1 MFFPILFFISSTSL
15 EQQCSE
21 RQKYELAKT
30 AEKCFQKFFS
40 QIDLSNACTQTNCET
55 NLSKCHNPDYIGSM
69 RKYFHEKAIYYK
81 WWLILSKKLLG
92 DPLSESVFY
101 FFSPFLLQYCSEA
114 GRISSGQE
122 YFNECMHVKAITRKW
137 PLHKMGFSACP
148 SVSFYLKMKR
158 NSWRRTQKLL
168 GPVWECRSNQEFN
181 FCFQDKMNR
190 FPSRAMA
197 GWEEG
202 CLSLQEIY
210 EDCPAFLQ
218 PCLYKADYRRF
229 VEELLNNLLATMS
242 LIEGVCPLSH
252 TGASLT
258 ACPVFGEKADHASEL
273 IVLNKNIL
281 ENINL
286 TDRFHQLHESS
297 IEVKLS
303 DLEQQHSHY
312 HHAPAPTT
320 ERETSRLILSLITE
334 GTNFELETEANTF
347 QTYLP
352 DTTSQSPESETFG
365 LVEGTS
371 ETNEYDTETEVVL
384 QNNRSEGLS
393 LVGTMLVG
401 NLNGSDLISTTCSSS
416 STANLTV
423 YIVSGVVIVLIIL
436 LLLVLWMFFT
446 RWHKGGKK
454 AHQRTMQQ
462 RALKRPSRGA
472 ESFL

>member
-1 MFFPILFFISSTSL
+1 M
-15 EQQCSE
+15 Q
-21 RQKYELAKT
+21 
-30 AEKCFQKFFS
+30 
-40 QIDLSNACTQTNCET
+40 
-55 NLSKCHNPDYIGSM
+55 
-69 RKYFHEKAIYYK
+69 
-81 WWLILSKKLLG
+81 
-92 DPLSESVFY
+92 
-101 FFSPFLLQYCSEA
+101 
-114 GRISSGQE
+114 
-122 YFNECMHVKAITRKW
+122 
-137 PLHKMGFSACP
+137 
-148 SVSFYLKMKR
+148 
-158 NSWRRTQKLL
+158 
-168 GPVWECRSNQEFN
+168 
-181 FCFQDKMNR
+181 
-190 FPSRAMA
+190 
-197 GWEEG
+197 
-202 CLSLQEIY
+202 
-210 EDCPAFLQ
+210 
-218 PCLYKADYRRF
+218 
-229 VEELLNNLLATMS
+229 
-242 LIEGVCPLSH
+242 
-252 TGASLT
+252 
-258 ACPVFGEKADHASEL
+258 VFGEKADHASEL

-334 GTNFELETEANTF
+334 GTNFELETEASTF